1 MTFKPSPTGAVS
13 VTGGGAGAGAE
24 PPHEAQAMK
33 TPAAG
38 SSRSFLMERLPR
50 WRGDGWVVMEWNMML
65 MGLGDGIVLI
75 EMEKPDRMNAGLF
88 AGGIW

>member
-1 MTFKPSPTGAVS
+1 
-13 VTGGGAGAGAE
+13 
-24 PPHEAQAMK
+24 
-33 TPAAG
+33 
-38 SSRSFLMERLPR
+38 MERLPR